1 MYKFGDYIPNAAMAA
16 ASMWIVRRFLG
27 TFCEKKERSFL
38 SVSAWILYFVFQ
50 IYFQIDTGNP
60 HVITLPLSVAL
71 LFNIALWGYCSTGKE
86 KCFLS
91 VMLCALWL
99 LMEMFTF
106 VMVSGIQMEHES
118 LDVLGTIISKI
129 LMIVLVYTVSV
140 FWNKRYDEIVS
151 GHFYFYFLFLPGG
164 SIFIALNLFYSQGS
178 RFLSTISVSILLL
191 FNVVVFEIYMKMN
204 ELFMQEKER
213 IIYAK
218 QAEIISANTEE
229 QKKMIEDFHEEKHN
243 LVNQL
248 IVLKSEVEN
257 CETEEVIR
265 NLNEIIK
272 NCHYTDSIS
281 ECGNTTIDA
290 IINFKYTMAR
300 EWGIDFRLKIFVPQ
314 DLPVEQRDLGVVL
327 GNALDNAM
335 EAVGSLPEGQRHMEV
350 SVSQVKGSLSIIVQN
365 PYEGK
370 ITRNGSGQILTNK
383 QDSSNHG
390 IGLSSVQRSVDK
402 YNGELLTE
410 YGEGMFKA
418 TVLLYP
424 PENLHDDS

>member
-1 MYKFGDYIPNAAMAA
+1 M
-16 ASMWIVRRFLG
+16 V
-27 TFCEKKERSFL
+27 
-38 SVSAWILYFVFQ
+38 
-50 IYFQIDTGNP
+50 
-60 HVITLPLSVAL
+60 L
-71 LFNIALWGYCSTGKE
+71 LLNIAMWGYRSTGKE

-106 VMVSGIQMEHES
+106 VMISGVPMEHES
-118 LDVLGTIISKI
+118 QDVLGTIISKM
-129 LMIVLVYTVSV
+129 LMIVLVYTISV
-140 FWNKRYDEIVS
+140 FWSKRYDEAVS

-164 SIFIALNLFYSQGS
+164 SIFIALSLFYSEGN
-178 RFLSTISVSILLL
+178 RFLSTLSVSVLLL

-218 QAEIISANTEE
+218 QSEIISANTEE

-248 IVLKSEVEN
+248 IVLKSEVEK

-265 NLNEIIK
+265 NLNKIIK

-290 IINFKYTMAR
+290 IINFKYTVAR
-300 EWGIDFRLKIFVPQ
+300 EWGIDFRLKIFVPE
-314 DLPVEQRDLGVVL
+314 DLPIEQRDLGVVL

-335 EAVGSLPEGQRHMEV
+335 EAVRKCTRED
-350 SVSQVKGSLSIIVQN
+350 KIIDISMGTKKSALILVMKN
-365 PYEGK
+365 PYEQP
-370 ITRNGSGQILTNK
+370 IAR
-383 QDSSNHG
+383 DRRG
-390 IGLSSVQRSVDK
+390 IILSSKDK
-402 YNGELLTE
+402 KGRHG
-410 YGEGMFKA
+410 YGLKSIMKIA
-418 TVLLYP
+418 SKY
-424 PENLHDDS
+424 

>member
-1 MYKFGDYIPNAAMAA
+1 MYKFGEYIPNTAMAV

-27 TFCEKKERSFL
+27 TFCEKKERSLL
-38 SVSAWILYFVFQ
+38 SVTAWILYFVFQ
-50 IYFQIDTGNP
+50 IYFQIDTGNL
-60 HVITLPLSVAL
+60 HVITLPLTVVL
-71 LFNIALWGYCSTGKE
+71 LFNIALWGYRSTEKE

-91 VMLCALWL
+91 VMLCALWFL
-99 LMEMFTF
+99 IEMLTF
-106 VMVSGIQMEHES
+106 VMISGVPMEHES
-118 LDVLGTIISKI
+118 QDVLGTIISKM
-129 LMIVLVYTVSV
+129 LMIVLVYTISV
-140 FWNKRYDEIVS
+140 FWNKRYDEAVS

-164 SIFIALNLFYSQGS
+164 SIFIALSLFYSGGSENS
-178 RFLSTISVSILLL
+178 RFLATASVSVLLL

-218 QAEIISANTEE
+218 QSEIISANTEE

-248 IVLKSEVEN
+248 IVLKSEVEK

-290 IINFKYTMAR
+290 IINFKYTVAR
-300 EWGIDFRLKIFVPQ
+300 EWGIDFRLKIFVPE
-314 DLPVEQRDLGVVL
+314 DLPIEERDLGVVL

-335 EAVGSLPEGQRHMEV
+335 EAVRKCTRED
-350 SVSQVKGSLSIIVQN
+350 KIIDISMGTKKSALILVMKN
-365 PYEGK
+365 PYEQP
-370 ITRNGSGQILTNK
+370 IAR
-383 QDSSNHG
+383 DRRG
-390 IGLSSVQRSVDK
+390 IILSSKDEKGRHGYGLKSIMKIASK
-402 YNGELLTE
+402 YQGDVVVEDADNVFSLTVVMNFGE
-410 YGEGMFKA
+410 F
-418 TVLLYP
+418 
-424 PENLHDDS
+424 

>member
-314 DLPVEQRDLGVVL
+314 DLPVEQRALGVVL

-335 EAVGSLPEGQRHMEV
+335 EAVRGS
-350 SVSQVKGSLSIIVQN
+350 SIEDKVIDISMGTKKSALILVMKN
-365 PYEGK
+365 PYEHVIQKDRRG
-370 ITRNGSGQILTNK
+370 TL
-383 QDSSNHG
+383 
-390 IGLSSVQRSVDK
+390 LSSKDDK
-402 YNGELLTE
+402 GRHGYGLKSIMKIAAKYQGDVVIEDAGNVFSLTVVMNF
-410 YGEGMFKA
+410 G
-418 TVLLYP
+418 
-424 PENLHDDS
+424 